1 MQPALMRIWVGE
13 GVGTRDSNSS
23 MTSKDDPVFES
34 PMAFIVVGRAIV
46 KVSLKLKGGTT
57 RKLSSF
63 QPLPCH
69 LI

>member
-46 KVSLKLKGGTT
+46 E
-57 RKLSSF
+57 
-63 QPLPCH
+63 
-69 LI
+69 